1 MFSRNERYLNE
12 SIDSLLAPVHQIGT
26 AGELRVGILTLQAGI
41 TYVSS
46 AQEQLGSH
54 LQIGGGVSI
63 KSDQTTYNISF
74 GSIVRNKQYFMYSAD
89 FTNAVDYSNTLSV
102 LSTGVTFKF

>member
-26 AGELRVGILTLQAGI
+26 AGELRFGILTLQAGV

-46 AQEQLGSH
+46 AQEH
-54 LQIGGGVSI
+54 
-63 KSDQTTYNISF
+63 
-74 GSIVRNKQYFMYSAD
+74 
-89 FTNAVDYSNTLSV
+89 
-102 LSTGVTFKF
+102 